1 MGGAFFVFVNPFPNL
16 AEELDQMT
24 TAATHCNYGPMI
36 ADSCRLSLAYAE
48 RLLNEIPAERFARL
62 ATVGDEVVQSNHPA
76 FIYGHLSLYPCRI
89 VAELGHDASSIKPTE
104 AYVKIFDHNAK
115 CVDDSDG
122 SIYPAMD
129 EITERFFAAH
139 RMALDALM
147 TADDDLFKQINPN
160 EAMRAKFGTVGS
172 MHGFYVGGHIMIH
185 MGQLSAWRRMIGL
198 PPG

>member
-1 MGGAFFVFVNPFPNL
+1 
-16 AEELDQMT
+16 
-24 TAATHCNYGPMI
+24 MI
-36 ADSCRLSLAYAE
+36 ADSCRLSLGYAE
-48 RLLNEIPAERFARL
+48 RLLKDIPAERFGRL

-76 FIYGHLSLYPCRI
+76 FIYGHLSLDPCRI
-89 VAELGHDASSIKPTE
+89 VAELGRDASSIVPTD

-115 CVDDSDG
+115 CVDDFEG

-129 EITERFFAAH
+129 EIVERFFAAH
-139 RMALDALM
+139 RLALDTLM
-147 TADDDLFKQINPN
+147 TADDSLFKQANPN
-160 EAMRAKFGTVGS
+160 EAMRGKFATIGS

>member
-1 MGGAFFVFVNPFPNL
+1 
-16 AEELDQMT
+16 MT
-24 TAATHCNYGPMI
+24 SRDFNCNYGPMI
-36 ADSCRLSLAYAE
+36 ADSCRLSLAYAD
-48 RLLNEIPAERFARL
+48 RLLKNVPAERFARL

-89 VAELGHDASSIKPTE
+89 VADLGLDASSIKPTE
-104 AYVKIFDHNAK
+104 DSVKIFDHTAK
-115 CVDDSDG
+115 CEDDSAG

-147 TADDDLFKQINPN
+147 GADDSLFKQINPN
-160 EAMRAKFGTVGS
+160 EAMREKFATVGS

-185 MGQLSAWRRMIGL
+185 MGQFSAWRRMVGL